1 MPMTATAILIGAVG
15 QQPPAP
21 IRVRTDKRTN
31 IAWFASDPSAH
42 SSIVKLIRKR
52 AVIRMLDFAFYPLEH
67 KLGNAART
75 IQCSRTLTSICHA
88 EKDPGR
94 MARKNRGTSELKSW
108 RMRELRSITL
118 AASVLGKWNI
128 SWDPTKTDSPG
139 ITQLRSL
146 CHPWDRTQE
155 SSSCK
160 KPCPRA
166 PQSHSQARR
175 P

>member
-1 MPMTATAILIGAVG
+1 MPMTATAILDGAVG

-75 IQCSRTLTSICHA
+75 IQCNRTLASVCHA

-94 MARKNRGTSELKSW
+94 MAGKIQRGYPGS
-108 RMRELRSITL
+108 
-118 AASVLGKWNI
+118 
-128 SWDPTKTDSPG
+128 SPG
-139 ITQLRSL
+139 E
-146 CHPWDRTQE
+146 CG
-155 SSSCK
+155 SC
-160 KPCPRA
+160 A
-166 PQSHSQARR
+166 A
-175 P
+175 

>member
-1 MPMTATAILIGAVG
+1 MPMTATAILDGAVG

-75 IQCSRTLTSICHA
+75 IQCNRTLASVCHA

-94 MARKNRGTSELKSW
+94 MAGKIQRGVQAQA
-108 RMRELRSITL
+108 L
-118 AASVLGKWNI
+118 ANAGVVQH
-128 SWDPTKTDSPG
+128 D
-139 ITQLRSL
+139 
-146 CHPWDRTQE
+146 
-155 SSSCK
+155 
-160 KPCPRA
+160 
-166 PQSHSQARR
+166 ARR
-175 P
+175 ERAGQVNQLTG